1 MATTIL
7 RFEKI
12 KSYTAI
18 NLSESHVY
26 RYSKTP
32 NANKEL
38 TWLNNVITGTIGLTR
53 HIQGVFSRL
62 GVKPRKNAVLA
73 MDCILSLSNEIFQ
86 SEDDI
91 EKFKE
96 ASTEFLDK
104 KFKGR
109 CVSAVLHLDESTPHI
124 HAMILPLD
132 KKGEKWK
139 LNARELFSKTNLSR
153 YQKEYFEHMKLTF
166 PKLSPPNFG
175 SKAKHQKVSAYYQR
189 INQFDS
195 KKCSRSS
202 ELSNLL
208 KEKSNRHQNSNS
220 EKNEIDETIKVK
232 V

>member
-26 RYSKTP
+26 RYSETP
-32 NANKEL
+32 NANKKL

-96 ASTEFLDK
+96 ASTDFLDK

-132 KKGEKWK
+132 KKGEKWN
-139 LNARELFSKTNLSR
+139 LNARKIFSKTNLSR
-153 YQKEYFEHMKLTF
+153 YQKEYFEHMKLAF

-175 SKAKHQKVSAYYQR
+175 SKAQHVDISKYYNKLKKPELESLNNNRNLELTSLVSEVKESGNNTKNEQ
-189 INQFDS
+189 
-195 KKCSRSS
+195 
-202 ELSNLL
+202 LSNRSKLCL
-208 KEKSNRHQNSNS
+208 
-220 EKNEIDETIKVK
+220 
-232 V
+232 